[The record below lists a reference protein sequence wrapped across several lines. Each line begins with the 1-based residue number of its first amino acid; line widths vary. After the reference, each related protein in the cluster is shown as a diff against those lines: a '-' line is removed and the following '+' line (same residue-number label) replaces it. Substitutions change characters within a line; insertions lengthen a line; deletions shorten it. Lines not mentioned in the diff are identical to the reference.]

1 MTNATMEPWA
11 ILPGKNNYLC
21 AVGHEKTFRTNPDNY
36 TSVRGE
42 YKELAALLASD
53 TRMPPTDS
61 NTPSVRLDSIGTAIT
76 DILKDKAHSGKDV
89 RRWCLLRKLRN
100 WLARALVGSIS

>member
-36 TSVRGE
+36 TSVR
-42 YKELAALLASD
+42 
-53 TRMPPTDS
+53 
-61 NTPSVRLDSIGTAIT
+61 LDSIGTAVS

>member
-1 MTNATMEPWA
+1 
-11 ILPGKNNYLC
+11 
-21 AVGHEKTFRTNPDNY
+21 
-36 TSVRGE
+36 
-42 YKELAALLASD
+42 
-53 TRMPPTDS
+53 MPPTDS

>member
-36 TSVRGE
+36 TSV
-42 YKELAALLASD
+42 L
-53 TRMPPTDS
+53 P
-61 NTPSVRLDSIGTAIT
+61 DSIGTAVS

-89 RRWCLLRKLRN
+89 RRWCVLRKLRN